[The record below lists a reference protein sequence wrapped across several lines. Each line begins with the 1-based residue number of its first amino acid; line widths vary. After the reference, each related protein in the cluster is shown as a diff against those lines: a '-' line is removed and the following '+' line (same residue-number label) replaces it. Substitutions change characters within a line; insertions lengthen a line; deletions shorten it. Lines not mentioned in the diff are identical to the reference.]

1 MTPEQEQSLLDQTAA
16 RIRALTDAAYADLIQ
31 RIRNG
36 EAPRDAIAAVTA
48 GFAGEYYAELSV
60 AFSAMLTKTIGVA
73 EIKAWPLGEVAL
85 SERLYRHTAEVN
97 AATDRIIREHAKG
110 FTQARELAMQLYEG
124 YEFKVDPLAVKARLP
139 KYLRAAMRDPSVSH
153 GLDQIFARA
162 RAAELKTPALRAA
175 YLQAIDEV
183 ERGAGMERLRNVIKT
198 AWYERNRYFANR
210 IAQTELHRVYEDQK
224 AVEVMD
230 DDDLEWVQV
239 RMSATHPRVDI
250 CDFHARLDR
259 YGQGP
264 GVYPKDVAPKPPFH
278 PFCLSGDTLITASGR
293 IAAVSKRWFDG
304 YVVVITTATGKHIT
318 ATINHPILTRGG
330 WIAAG
335 LLNLG
340 DEVVCRVAADGVG
353 SDVIINDQHQD
364 VPTSIAEIADAFFG
378 SSQVTPTEV
387 PVSAE
392 DFHGDGVAGQ
402 VAVIGTDSKLGDWVD
417 AGFPEHAQH
426 HDFSG
431 ACPTHGRLLGN
442 GICNF
447 GGEASSRASKS
458 GMGISGQG
466 GSLGIAESRHSD
478 SAGIAAASN
487 ADSAPIEVVND
498 SGSADADPFGYREA
512 GFAAGIRGNNSS
524 ANLGGDDASFLAAD
538 GERVGPAAEFE
549 PALNK
554 SSFYGF
560 SADSILASKII
571 KGETGAIVFEAI
583 VNIKFSFWSGHVY
596 NLDTEYGHYT
606 SNGIITHNCRCRI
619 VPRYDIDADIPQRER
634 NGADRIFMRSLSQYD
649 QRLVAGSR
657 ERLQRFHDG
666 ETIESIH
673 DQATRK
679 EYRLKRF
686 RDGESIESIYD
697 QATRKE
703 YRLKR
708 LGEIKPQPET

>member
-1 MTPEQEQSLLDQTAA
+1 MLPPDEEQARLESMAAMVAQRARAAFNELL
-16 RIRALTDAAYADLIQ
+16 Q
-31 RIRNG
+31 RIGNG

-48 GFAGEYYAELSV
+48 TFAGEYYSDLSV
-60 AFSAMLTKTIGVA
+60 AFSAILQRTVGVA
-73 EIKAWPLGEVAL
+73 DIKRLTVGKVAL

-183 ERGAGMERLRNVIKT
+183 ERGAGMERLKNVIKT
-198 AWYERNRYFANR
+198 AWYERNRYFASR

-224 AVEVMD
+224 AVEAMD

-278 PFCLSGDTLITASGR
+278 PF
-293 IAAVSKRWFDG
+293 
-304 YVVVITTATGKHIT
+304 
-318 ATINHPILTRGG
+318 
-330 WIAAG
+330 
-335 LLNLG
+335 
-340 DEVVCRVAADGVG
+340 
-353 SDVIINDQHQD
+353 
-364 VPTSIAEIADAFFG
+364 
-378 SSQVTPTEV
+378 
-387 PVSAE
+387 
-392 DFHGDGVAGQ
+392 
-402 VAVIGTDSKLGDWVD
+402 
-417 AGFPEHAQH
+417 
-426 HDFSG
+426 
-431 ACPTHGRLLGN
+431 
-442 GICNF
+442 
-447 GGEASSRASKS
+447 
-458 GMGISGQG
+458 
-466 GSLGIAESRHSD
+466 
-478 SAGIAAASN
+478 
-487 ADSAPIEVVND
+487 
-498 SGSADADPFGYREA
+498 
-512 GFAAGIRGNNSS
+512 
-524 ANLGGDDASFLAAD
+524 
-538 GERVGPAAEFE
+538 
-549 PALNK
+549 
-554 SSFYGF
+554 
-560 SADSILASKII
+560 
-571 KGETGAIVFEAI
+571 
-583 VNIKFSFWSGHVY
+583 
-596 NLDTEYGHYT
+596 
-606 SNGIITHNCRCRI
+606 CRCRI

-679 EYRLKRF
+679 EYRLKRVG
-686 RDGESIESIYD
+686 D
-697 QATRKE
+697 AV
-703 YRLKR
+703 
-708 LGEIKPQPET
+708 KPLPGSD